1 MNYFISISIIISIC
15 LNSYEVYKIYIVN
28 TFLWYKLT
36 FLGVDFKVYY
46 NTLVHSLSLPM
57 LLNYWVKFWTNS
69 IKHFWNNRPV
79 RLPTLRFSYT
89 HFLTVAI
96 LRFFKKGINFV
107 ITIAFCNDT
116 AYTRVF
122 WFDNWLVWRYSSW
135 SAHENTWMLR
145 TSFTAS
151 WKTNNH
157 SSSCT
162 LQMEHHFILP
172 IYIMYLKQYNYVM
185 YQTCIIT

>member
-1 MNYFISISIIISIC
+1 
-15 LNSYEVYKIYIVN
+15 
-28 TFLWYKLT
+28 
-36 FLGVDFKVYY
+36 
-46 NTLVHSLSLPM
+46 M
-57 LLNYWVKFWTNS
+57 LRNYWVKFWTNS

-89 HFLTVAI
+89 LFLTVAI

-162 LQMEHHFILP
+162 LQTEHHFILP
-172 IYIMYLKQYNYVM
+172 IYIMYFKQYNYRM
-185 YQTCIIT
+185 YQTQEIDIYSTIWSSYRTPYAISNNPYPNSEIFSRVGIPSANTTG

>member
-1 MNYFISISIIISIC
+1 MIP
-15 LNSYEVYKIYIVN
+15 
-28 TFLWYKLT
+28 
-36 FLGVDFKVYY
+36 YY
-46 NTLVHSLSLPM
+46 VTK
-57 LLNYWVKFWTNS
+57 YWVKFWTNF

-89 HFLTVAI
+89 LFLTVAI

-107 ITIAFCNDT
+107 ITIAFYNDT

-122 WFDNWLVWRYSSW
+122 WFENIPVWRYFSL

-162 LQMEHHFILP
+162 LQTEHHFILP
-172 IYIMYLKQYNYVM
+172 IYI
-185 YQTCIIT
+185 CILNNITIECIKRKKLTSIYSMIWSIVLSISSSHP

>member
-1 MNYFISISIIISIC
+1 MYIRTELFCWMYFHIIFPSSDDYKQSFKFKIPSSIYDFLCMVS
-15 LNSYEVYKIYIVN
+15 YIVN
-28 TFLWYKLT
+28 PFLLYKLT
-36 FLGVDFKVYY
+36 FLVLGCGFQSTVWY
-46 NTLVHSLSLPM
+46 NTLVNALLSLP
-57 LLNYWVKFWTNS
+57 LLRNDWVKFWTNS

-89 HFLTVAI
+89 LFLTVAI

-135 SAHENTWMLR
+135 SAHKKTHGCCAKIY
-145 TSFTAS
+145 TST
-151 WKTNNH
+151 
-157 SSSCT
+157 
-162 LQMEHHFILP
+162 
-172 IYIMYLKQYNYVM
+172 
-185 YQTCIIT
+185 

>member
-1 MNYFISISIIISIC
+1 
-15 LNSYEVYKIYIVN
+15 
-28 TFLWYKLT
+28 
-36 FLGVDFKVYY
+36 
-46 NTLVHSLSLPM
+46 M
-57 LLNYWVKFWTNS
+57 LRNYWVKFWTNS

-122 WFDNWLVWRYSSW
+122 WFDNSLVWRYSSW

-162 LQMEHHFILP
+162 LQTEHHFILP
-172 IYIMYLKQYNYVM
+172 INSILETIKLQNVSNARNWDLFNDWSSINKKYWLLSFRNWLIAHD
-185 YQTCIIT
+185 I

>member
-1 MNYFISISIIISIC
+1 
-15 LNSYEVYKIYIVN
+15 
-28 TFLWYKLT
+28 
-36 FLGVDFKVYY
+36 
-46 NTLVHSLSLPM
+46 M
-57 LLNYWVKFWTNS
+57 LRNYWVKFWTNS

-89 HFLTVAI
+89 LFLSVAI

-162 LQMEHHFILP
+162 LQTEHHFICLYIFCILNNITIECIKRKKLTSIRWFGVS
-172 IYIMYLKQYNYVM
+172 IYMHNSYFLEVETGSYSVLFN
-185 YQTCIIT
+185 TN

>member
-1 MNYFISISIIISIC
+1 M
-15 LNSYEVYKIYIVN
+15 
-28 TFLWYKLT
+28 
-36 FLGVDFKVYY
+36 GVDFKVYY
-46 NTLVHSLSLPM
+46 NTLVHALSLPM
-57 LLNYWVKFWTNS
+57 FLNYWVKFWTNS
-69 IKHFWNNRPV
+69 IKHFWNNRPI
-79 RLPTLRFSYT
+79 RLPTLRFSHT

-162 LQMEHHFILP
+162 LQTEHHFILP
-172 IYIMYLKQYNYVM
+172 IYILYFKQYNYRM
-185 YQTCIIT
+185 YQTQEIDIYSMI

>member
-1 MNYFISISIIISIC
+1 
-15 LNSYEVYKIYIVN
+15 
-28 TFLWYKLT
+28 
-36 FLGVDFKVYY
+36 
-46 NTLVHSLSLPM
+46 M
-57 LLNYWVKFWTNS
+57 LRNYWVKFWTNS
-69 IKHFWNNRPV
+69 IKHFRNNRPV

-89 HFLTVAI
+89 LFLTVAI

-107 ITIAFCNDT
+107 ITVAFCNDT

-145 TSFTAS
+145 TSCTAS

-157 SSSCT
+157 SSSGT
-162 LQMEHHFILP
+162 LQTEHHFIYLYIFCILNNITIECIKRKKLTSIRWFGVS
-172 IYIMYLKQYNYVM
+172 IYMHNSYFLEVETGSYSVLFN
-185 YQTCIIT
+185 TN

>member
-1 MNYFISISIIISIC
+1 MV
-15 LNSYEVYKIYIVN
+15 SYVCIVN
-28 TFLWYKLT
+28 PFLLYKLT
-36 FLGVDFKVYY
+36 FLGVDFKVSY
-46 NTLVHSLSLPM
+46 NTLLNALSLPM
-57 LLNYWVKFWTNS
+57 LRNYWVKFWTNS

-89 HFLTVAI
+89 LFLTVAI

-107 ITIAFCNDT
+107 ITVAFYNDT
-116 AYTRVF
+116 AYARVS
-122 WFDNWLVWRYSSW
+122 WFENWPVWRYLSW
-135 SAHENTWMLR
+135 SSHENTWILR

-162 LQMEHHFILP
+162 QQTEHHYISP
-172 IYIMYLKQYNYVM
+172 IYIMYL
-185 YQTCIIT
+185 TIIIERMKRSY

>member
-1 MNYFISISIIISIC
+1 
-15 LNSYEVYKIYIVN
+15 
-28 TFLWYKLT
+28 
-36 FLGVDFKVYY
+36 
-46 NTLVHSLSLPM
+46 M
-57 LLNYWVKFWTNS
+57 LRNYWVKFWTNS

-89 HFLTVAI
+89 LFLTVAI

-135 SAHENTWMLR
+135 SAHENTWILR

-162 LQMEHHFILP
+162 LQTEHHFIYLYIFCIVNNITIECIKRKKLTSIRWFGVS
-172 IYIMYLKQYNYVM
+172 IYMHNSYFLEVETGSYSVLFN
-185 YQTCIIT
+185 TN

>member
-1 MNYFISISIIISIC
+1 
-15 LNSYEVYKIYIVN
+15 
-28 TFLWYKLT
+28 
-36 FLGVDFKVYY
+36 
-46 NTLVHSLSLPM
+46 M
-57 LLNYWVKFWTNS
+57 LLNYRVKFWTNS
-69 IKHFWNNRPV
+69 IKHFWNNRPI
-79 RLPTLRFSYT
+79 RLPTLRFSHT

-96 LRFFKKGINFV
+96 LRFLKKGINFV
-107 ITIAFCNDT
+107 ITIAFYNDT

-122 WFDNWLVWRYSSW
+122 WFENTSVWRYFSL

-162 LQMEHHFILP
+162 LQTEHHFIYLYIFCILNNITIECIKRKKLTS
-172 IYIMYLKQYNYVM
+172 IYSMIWSIVLS
-185 YQTCIIT
+185 ISSSHP